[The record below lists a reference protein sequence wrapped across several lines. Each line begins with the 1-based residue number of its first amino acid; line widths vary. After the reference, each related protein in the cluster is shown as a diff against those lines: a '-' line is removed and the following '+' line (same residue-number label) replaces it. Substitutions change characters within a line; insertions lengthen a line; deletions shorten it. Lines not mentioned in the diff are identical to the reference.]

1 MEKYSGPE
9 DIYNKLVENSPD
21 DKEPLL
27 GLVAFA
33 VVEEQKIEWMK
44 HQQETNGQPP
54 STENIENWYKQQPP
68 GVLLR
73 AKETADTKLRAF
85 GEKEIDSYREQWQ
98 DQIEEGIVV
107 GEIRSIK
114 WKFWP
119 QFGVNI
125 AGGFASALIFAAL
138 LALVAFFVFND
149 SSPVD
154 IGAKLGH
161 KTEVNK

>member
-1 MEKYSGPE
+1 MGKYSGPE
-9 DIYNKLVENSPD
+9 DIYKELVENSPD

-44 HQQETNGQPP
+44 HQQETNEQPP
-54 STENIENWYKQQPP
+54 STEDIENWYKQQPP
-68 GVLLR
+68 GVLDR
-73 AKETADTKLRAF
+73 AKETAETKLREY
-85 GEKEIDSYREQWQ
+85 GSNEVDRYREQYQ
-98 DQIEEGIVV
+98 EEFEEGLVA

-114 WKFWP
+114 KS
-119 QFGVNI
+119 QFGVSL
-125 AGGFASALIFAAL
+125 AGGFVSALIFAAL

>member
-9 DIYNKLVENSPD
+9 DIYEELVENSPD
-21 DKEPLL
+21 DQEPLL

-33 VVEEQKIEWMK
+33 VVEEYKIEWMK
-44 HQQETNGQPP
+44 HKQKNTGQLP
-54 STENIENWYKQQPP
+54 STEDIENWYKELPP
-68 GVLLR
+68 RVLLR
-73 AKETADTKLRAF
+73 AQETVEAKLRTF
-85 GEKEIDSYREQWQ
+85 SEKEIEIYREQWQ
-98 DQIEEGIVV
+98 EQIEKDIVV

-119 QFGVNI
+119 QFGVSI
-125 AGGFASALIFAAL
+125 AGGFAGTLIFAAF
-138 LALVAFFVFND
+138 LAIVAFFVFNNF
-149 SSPVD
+149 SAVD